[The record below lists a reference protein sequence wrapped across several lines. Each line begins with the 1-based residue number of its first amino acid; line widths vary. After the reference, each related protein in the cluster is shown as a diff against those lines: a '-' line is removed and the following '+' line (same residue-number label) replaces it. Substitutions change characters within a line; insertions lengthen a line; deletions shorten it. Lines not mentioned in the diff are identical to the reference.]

1 MQPNHGLLAENEAA
15 GLSLQANMQPV
26 YSTSQTLKQKYS
38 LSAAPAQGPMSESH
52 KNAED
57 DDSSPIGI
65 PHEHT
70 SEHINVNNQDNPP
83 VVNSNTRNKSTFSK
97 QLGS

>member
-1 MQPNHGLLAENEAA
+1 MQPNHGLLAENNEA

-26 YSTSQTLKQKYS
+26 HSTSLTLKNKYS
-38 LSAAPAQGPMSESH
+38 LGAPPAQGPMSESH
-52 KNAED
+52 KNAEESQ
-57 DDSSPIGI
+57 SSPVGI

-70 SEHINVNNQDNPP
+70 SEHIDVNQDNPP